1 MTTTWKKSD
10 IDWEENFDR
19 CDFCNRLE
27 EKAFMKD
34 GLCSTCFVEIYELP
48 ETVRID
54 TDLDDLYGL
63 SFLD

>member
-10 IDWEENFDR
+10 IEWKEHFDR
-19 CDFCNRLE
+19 CAFCNRLE
-27 EKAFMKD
+27 EKELMKD